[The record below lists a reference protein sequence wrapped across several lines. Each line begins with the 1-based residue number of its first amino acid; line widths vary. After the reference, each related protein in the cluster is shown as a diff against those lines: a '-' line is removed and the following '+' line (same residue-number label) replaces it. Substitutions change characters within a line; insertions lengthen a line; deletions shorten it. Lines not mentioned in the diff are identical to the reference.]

1 MSSSKEGSPK
11 EPLHSFNSG
20 ISDAGRP
27 RGCMFDPEGVALM
40 ERSANVTQLPRE
52 NFEVFGGGFIATGP
66 DEETVQKIFEYVRYR
81 VAFYGS
87 TRLY

>member
-27 RGCMFDPEGVALM
+27 RGCMFDPVVVALM
-40 ERSANVTQLPRE
+40 ARIANVTQLPRE
-52 NFEVFGGGFIATGP
+52 NFEEMQV
-66 DEETVQKIFEYVRYR
+66 VRYR
-81 VAFYGS
+81 TGEHCKRRGS
-87 TRLY
+87 LTDLT